1 MFEFGRKVIGVLEII
16 VALFF
21 IVNGVRAIVQAPET
35 NRLLREAVVISDGKL
50 DPANEG
56 KTVILIFNMSDVGDA
71 RDEDLGLTFPYP
83 SVIRHVDELCCTV
96 SGRKYE
102 WRSVANSEER
112 VGDAHLFGDVST
124 GDFKVEGS
132 LLRSLGMYRDI
143 GKYDFDAD
151 ELAAFFAEHPSFSD
165 GYDREDRYYLSN
177 TSYLYFSDYEAD
189 KANDYNAGMYDEEVG
204 SIRIRYQGIIAEEY
218 DRIAVVGKQ
227 EGNWIVEDDRID
239 ALTAY
244 ENVEDAES
252 LIRQSNTSLSIG
264 VIIGMLVCL
273 VVLFFGIK
281 RVFLD

>member
-1 MFEFGRKVIGVLEII
+1 M
-16 VALFF
+16 
-21 IVNGVRAIVQAPET
+21 
-35 NRLLREAVVISDGKL
+35 
-50 DPANEG
+50 
-56 KTVILIFNMSDVGDA
+56 
-71 RDEDLGLTFPYP
+71 
-83 SVIRHVDELCCTV
+83 
-96 SGRKYE
+96 
-102 WRSVANSEER
+102 
-112 VGDAHLFGDVST
+112 
-124 GDFKVEGS
+124 
-132 LLRSLGMYRDI
+132 
-143 GKYDFDAD
+143 
-151 ELAAFFAEHPSFSD
+151 
-165 GYDREDRYYLSN
+165 SN

-273 VVLFFGIK
+273 VVLFFGVK